1 MTDTLATLPWAI
13 AALAITLAAVLA
25 AGRLAARIGLG
36 TGPRTGR
43 RLSVSEILSLDS
55 RRRLVI
61 ARCDDTE
68 FVLLIGGPNDLL
80 LRPHQDRA
88 G

>member
-1 MTDTLATLPWAI
+1 MTDTLATLPWAL

-25 AGRLAARIGLG
+25 AGKLAARIGLG
-36 TGPRTGR
+36 PGPRSGR

-61 ARCDDTE
+61 ARCDETE
-68 FVLLIGGPNDLL
+68 FVLLIGGQNDLL
-80 LRPHQDRA
+80 IRSSQDRA
-88 G
+88 S